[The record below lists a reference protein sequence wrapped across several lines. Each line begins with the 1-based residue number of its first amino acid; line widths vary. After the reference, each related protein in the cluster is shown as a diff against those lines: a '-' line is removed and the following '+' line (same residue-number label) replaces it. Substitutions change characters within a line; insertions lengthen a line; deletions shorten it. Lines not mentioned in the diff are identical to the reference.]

1 MVLGLGGVQ
10 AWVGGKDILMRMDPL
25 PSVDKTSLH
34 GLAGSTSPRGP
45 SIERLY
51 LNPTPQARLGLN

>member
-45 SIERLY
+45 SILKGCTS
-51 LNPTPQARLGLN
+51 TPHPKPALV